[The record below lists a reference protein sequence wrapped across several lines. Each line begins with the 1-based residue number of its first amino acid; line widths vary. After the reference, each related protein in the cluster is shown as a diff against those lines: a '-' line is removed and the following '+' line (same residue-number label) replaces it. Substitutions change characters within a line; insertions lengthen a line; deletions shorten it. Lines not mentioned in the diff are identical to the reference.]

1 MIRQGHGKGLRI
13 SGIGGIADPNKS
25 ANSGDLKADRRYN
38 RQNWHFMREVLPMT
52 DPAVLAEIGQRL
64 ARHRLNRNLTQA
76 ELAKEAGVSKRTLV
90 RLEGG
95 ESTQL
100 TNLIRVLR
108 ALGLLANLDAFIPPP
123 VPSPIQQLRTE
134 GKRRKRASRKHG
146 KPAVDDEWTWG
157 ESDDGQAG
165 SGGPS

>member
-1 MIRQGHGKGLRI
+1 
-13 SGIGGIADPNKS
+13 
-25 ANSGDLKADRRYN
+25 
-38 RQNWHFMREVLPMT
+38 MT

-76 ELAKEAGVSKRTLV
+76 ELAKEAGVSKRTLT

-100 TNLIRVLR
+100 TNLIRILR
-108 ALGLLANLDAFIPPP
+108 ALELLGNLDALIPPP

-134 GKRRKRASRKHG
+134 GKRRKRASRKQDT
-146 KPAVDDEWTWG
+146 PASDEEWTWG
-157 ESDDGQAG
+157 ESDDSHTG
-165 SGGPS
+165 SGGAS

>member
-1 MIRQGHGKGLRI
+1 
-13 SGIGGIADPNKS
+13 
-25 ANSGDLKADRRYN
+25 
-38 RQNWHFMREVLPMT
+38 MT

-108 ALGLLANLDAFIPPP
+108 ALDLLANLDAFIPPP

-134 GKRRKRASRKHG
+134 GKRRKRASRKHD
-146 KPAVDDEWTWG
+146 KPATDEEWTWG
-157 ESDDGQAG
+157 ESDKDSRTG
-165 SGGPS
+165 SGGVS